1 MSLVI
6 KFSASNL
13 RRPQIIVNQDKM
25 SDTNPSDKPSREVR
39 ASFRKVVA
47 FDLLFFGLGILVGL
61 GIGVY
66 IVPALS
72 K

>member
-1 MSLVI
+1 
-6 KFSASNL
+6 
-13 RRPQIIVNQDKM
+13 M
-25 SDTNPSDKPSREVR
+25 SDTNPSDKPSKEVR

-61 GIGVY
+61 GIGAY

>member
-1 MSLVI
+1 MT
-6 KFSASNL
+6 
-13 RRPQIIVNQDKM
+13 
-25 SDTNPSDKPSREVR
+25 DTNPGDKPSREVR

-47 FDLLFFGLGILVGL
+47 FDLLFFGLGVLVGV